1 MLLALQ
7 AGHTIRA
14 VIRKPEQADKLRLH
28 AKIAPYAGR
37 LEFVVIPDMTKEGSF
52 DGCLT
57 NVTSILHLASPLAN
71 EVNISPLEQCMTS
84 F

>member
-14 VIRKPEQADKLRLH
+14 VIRKPEQAPKLRLH

-37 LEFVVIPDMTKEGSF
+37 LEFVVIPDMTKEGCF
-52 DGCLT
+52 DGSLT
-57 NVTSILHLASPLAN
+57 NITSILHLASPLAN
-71 EVNISPLEQCMTS
+71 EVNISPLEQFMTS